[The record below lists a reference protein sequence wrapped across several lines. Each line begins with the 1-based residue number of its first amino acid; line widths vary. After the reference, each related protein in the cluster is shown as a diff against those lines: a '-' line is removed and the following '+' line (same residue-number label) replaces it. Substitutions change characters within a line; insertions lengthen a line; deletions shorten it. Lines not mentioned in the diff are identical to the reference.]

1 LVSARLEDKVS
12 HPAYDLPEESASNR
26 NLECRT
32 ALQYK
37 GVPFKT
43 EWVEYPDIE
52 PTLKKLGVPP
62 TGKWPDGKD
71 QYTFPV
77 LHDSST
83 GKYVDDSLDIAEYLD
98 QAFPDKPLLFPFPSH
113 AAIRM
118 FEAYLSQTA
127 VITMFPVGVPHV
139 GHKLNAASYEH
150 FRVTRERMLGGKLDE
165 ISPPGPKRDAHM
177 ETMKEGWSKIA
188 DLYAS
193 NGDGDQPFFFG
204 NTFSYADCIVLGFMV
219 WMRTVLGADCTEWKQ
234 FMMWN
239 GGRWAK
245 FIEITKDYQTVE
257 YRGST

>member
-1 LVSARLEDKVS
+1 MLTLYDIPSQ
-12 HPAYDLPEESASNR
+12 HPGKAWSPHVWKA
-26 NLECRT
+26 RT

-37 GVPFKT
+37 GVPFQT

-62 TGKWPDGKD
+62 TGKWSDGKD
-71 QYTFPV
+71 QYTLPM

-83 GKYVDDSLDIAEYLD
+83 GKYVGDSMDIAEYLD
-98 QAFPDKPLLFPFPSH
+98 KTFPDKPLLFPFNSH
-113 AAIRM
+113 AAIRV
-118 FEAYLSQTA
+118 FDIHLSQTA
-127 VITMFPVGVPHV
+127 IKTMMPIGVPHV

-150 FRVTRERMLGGKLDE
+150 FRVTREAFLGGKLEE

-177 ETMKEGWSKIA
+177 QIMKEGWSKIA

-193 NGDGDQPFFFG
+193 NGDGNLPFFFG
-204 NTFSYADCIVLGFMV
+204 DTFSYADCIVLGFMV

-234 FMMWN
+234 FMSWS

-245 FIEITKDYQTVE
+245 FVELTKDYQTVE
-257 YRGST
+257 YRGGK